1 MKSPTFRKIAT
12 TEPASCATNW
22 FLGFAR
28 SKYPVFRSPGKKSS
42 KVAEGV
48 RTLHDYGRA
57 LGELVTG
64 HVGRLGRRAGS
75 NYTGS
80 QVDRLC
86 GPYGEVRA
94 LADSSKDELRGLY
107 KCSRGGC
114 DSKDKPIDIIK

>member
-1 MKSPTFRKIAT
+1 M
-12 TEPASCATNW
+12 
-22 FLGFAR
+22 
-28 SKYPVFRSPGKKSS
+28 
-42 KVAEGV
+42 AEGV

-107 KCSRGGC
+107 RCSRGAIA
-114 DSKDKPIDIIK
+114 KKNP